1 MLLLLLGTTRL
12 INLNKEKTI
21 TEQTGGRFAF
31 LGLKKDVTKI
41 VASFYFYDSALLV
54 SFYFFPALLFV
65 TLINYILHKDHEK
78 KNHIF
83 CLSNTFKYPLLTLH
97 ANLCFPY
104 HRSIFVLCCIV
115 CFCMFIVYFTIINL
129 CLYVDTYWFSTQ
141 GFFFVLLGIPTTQV
155 RVLLVTQISLSKWNL
170 SWSQRERFCLGKAQS
185 RN

>member
-1 MLLLLLGTTRL
+1 MW
-12 INLNKEKTI
+12 KKTLPKSSDHFTFTI
-21 TEQTGGRFAF
+21 QHY
-31 LGLKKDVTKI
+31 
-41 VASFYFYDSALLV
+41 SFH
-54 SFYFFPALLFV
+54 FFPALLFD

-83 CLSNTFKYPLLTLH
+83 CLSNTFKYPLLVLH
-97 ANLCFPY
+97 SNLCFPY

-115 CFCMFIVYFTIINL
+115 CVSVCLLFISLSLIFVFMSIHIGSAHN
-129 CLYVDTYWFSTQ
+129 V
-141 GFFFVLLGIPTTQV
+141 FFVLLGIPTTQV